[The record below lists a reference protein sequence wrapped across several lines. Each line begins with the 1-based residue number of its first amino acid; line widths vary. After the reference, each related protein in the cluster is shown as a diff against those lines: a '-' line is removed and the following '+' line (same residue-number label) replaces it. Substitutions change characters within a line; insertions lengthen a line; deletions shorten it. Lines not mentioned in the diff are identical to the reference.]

1 MVILA
6 QDYTFRFR
14 DDGITLNPDSLE
26 LPFIDVHKVAGLDMP
41 DFRTN
46 ERAREGMDGGSLD
59 IDFAEMRTIV
69 IDAEIIADA
78 TSVLPWLEALKANYS
93 PSNINYPFYFY
104 GPGLGE
110 RVIMSKSLGIKGDW
124 DSLLRNGRCA
134 IQIQLKAEDPTI
146 YFGEYTTLTT
156 GLTSGG
162 SGSGFPRPM
171 PFGFGTSI
179 SGSNTVNAV
188 NLGNKPVGALV
199 RFYNVINPGVVSDTL
214 GKMLQLNT
222 TVAAGEFYE
231 LDLRNN
237 TVRLN
242 GIANRRNV
250 LVNASRWFMLE
261 PGDNMLRFIGT
272 PNGTARMDVIYRS
285 GSY

>member
-1 MVILA
+1 
-6 QDYTFRFR
+6 
-14 DDGITLNPDSLE
+14 
-26 LPFIDVHKVAGLDMP
+26 
-41 DFRTN
+41 
-46 ERAREGMDGGSLD
+46 
-59 IDFAEMRTIV
+59 
-69 IDAEIIADA
+69 
-78 TSVLPWLEALKANYS
+78 
-93 PSNINYPFYFY
+93 
-104 GPGLGE
+104 
-110 RVIMSKSLGIKGDW
+110 
-124 DSLLRNGRCA
+124 
-134 IQIQLKAEDPTI
+134 
-146 YFGEYTTLTT
+146 
-156 GLTSGG
+156 
-162 SGSGFPRPM
+162 
-171 PFGFGTSI
+171 
-179 SGSNTVNAV
+179 
-188 NLGNKPVGALV
+188 V